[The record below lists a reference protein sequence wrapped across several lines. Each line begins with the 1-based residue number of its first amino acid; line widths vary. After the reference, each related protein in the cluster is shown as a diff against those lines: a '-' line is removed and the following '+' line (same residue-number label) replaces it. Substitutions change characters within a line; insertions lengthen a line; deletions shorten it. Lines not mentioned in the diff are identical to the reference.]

1 MTFAE
6 MTNIPTPS
14 YLMPGNMI
22 SFSIITDNGWD
33 DEYEGIGMITSIDHD
48 YCAEEF
54 LEIEWSN
61 VRYCMKIQCNDGK
74 VRNASLY
81 YTRVDHQSSPA
92 AVQFEDGLYEP
103 DDNLDGGST
112 LIIHEVFD
120 C

>member
-1 MTFAE
+1 MTYSE
-6 MTNIPTPS
+6 MTHIPTPS

-22 SFSIITDNGWD
+22 SFSINSPDGWD
-33 DEYEGIGMITSIDHD
+33 EDYDGIGMIISIEHD
-48 YCAEEF
+48 YCAEECE
-54 LEIEWSN
+54 EIDWSN
-61 VRYCMKIQCNDGK
+61 IRYCTKIQCGDGM

-81 YTRVDHQSSPA
+81 YTRVDHQTSPV